1 MISVKKVIM
10 TPNPYRD
17 KDFAT
22 VRRASQ
28 ILSEAGIEVRLCLPF
43 EVDRSYDLPKD
54 LKFSRLDRELHD
66 ADLIICF
73 GGDGTILHM
82 SKTATRAGIPILGVN
97 IGTMGFMA
105 ELESSELE
113 QLKRLATGEYT
124 IDKRMM
130 LDVTVFRDR
139 DIIFHDI
146 CLNDVVITKG
156 AVARIVHLA
165 VECDGV
171 EAMECGGDGVIVAT
185 PTGSTAYSLSAGG
198 PIVEPAAHS
207 ILVTPICAHDV
218 GSRCMV
224 ASDQRIITVRLTR
237 NARRNAYLSVDGGKS
252 VRLNMGDVTKI
263 KKSNL
268 ETSLVRLKDRSFY
281 DVVNQKF
288 RENR

>member
-105 ELESSELE
+105 ELESTELE
-113 QLKRLATGEYT
+113 QLKRLATGKYT